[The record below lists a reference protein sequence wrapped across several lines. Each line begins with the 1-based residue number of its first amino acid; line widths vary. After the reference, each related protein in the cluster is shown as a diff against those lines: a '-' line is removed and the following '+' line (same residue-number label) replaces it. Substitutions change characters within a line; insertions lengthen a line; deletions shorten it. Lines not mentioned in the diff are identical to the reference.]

1 MQALDQF
8 DSRQLKKFIEPFE
21 TDGLKESDLS
31 EDEEDFVAMINA
43 ISDRQTKLNKIADRL
58 LQYTQIDPLM

>member
-43 ISDRQTKLNKIADRL
+43 ISDR
-58 LQYTQIDPLM
+58 